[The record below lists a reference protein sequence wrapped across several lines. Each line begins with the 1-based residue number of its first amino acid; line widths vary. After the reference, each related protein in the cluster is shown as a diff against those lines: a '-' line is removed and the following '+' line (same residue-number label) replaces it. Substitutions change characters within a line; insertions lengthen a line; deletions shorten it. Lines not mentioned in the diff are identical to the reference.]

1 MNGPSLPL
9 LQNAL
14 TVGAILFSLGLVGI
28 LTRRNLI
35 VMFLAA
41 EMMLQGISVSL
52 VAWSR
57 HHGDFGGHVLVI
69 LVLTVAACE
78 AAVALVFVLNAFA
91 RTGRLDAA
99 AWQSLRESNLPRV
112 VDHGLPAVDA
122 AAPRFPRLTPAGVLP
137 EADEDEALQRE
148 YV

>member
-1 MNGPSLPL
+1 MNTMQSLPL

-57 HHGDFGGHVLVI
+57 YHGDWGGHVLVI
-69 LVLTVAACE
+69 FVLTVAACE
-78 AAVALVFVLNAFA
+78 AADCDSDCEVSDTWLAAEVSSSAATRTSTMVLL
-91 RTGRLDAA
+91 TVSIS
-99 AWQSLRESNLPRV
+99 SLNLSPIRRKKPS
-112 VDHGLPAVDA
+112 LPSITM
-122 AAPRFPRLTPAGVLP
+122 R
-137 EADEDEALQRE
+137 
-148 YV
+148 

>member
-1 MNGPSLPL
+1 MTNDALLHNG
-9 LQNAL
+9 L
-14 TVGAILFSLGLVGI
+14 TVGAILFALGLVGI
-28 LTRRNLI
+28 LARRNLI
-35 VMFLAA
+35 VMFLSA
-41 EMMLQGISVSL
+41 ELMLQGISVSL

-69 LVLTVAACE
+69 MVLTVAACE

-99 AWQSLRESNLPRV
+99 AWQSLRESNLPRA
-112 VDHGLPAVDA
+112 VDHELPPVDT

-137 EADEDEALQRE
+137 AADDEAPLHRE
-148 YV
+148 HV